1 MERKENQKFEFILKL
16 NDNIVCQ
23 RYFSV
28 KNYVNDSEKSLDL
41 YECVS
46 YVCEDIKEDL
56 KSNTINVLS
65 EYHNDEMSN
74 ITENEGNFTITV
86 KKENRNIIE
95 RTFPANVYPP
105 RVRYSVDIRP
115 KISRYLREITDIL
128 SDKNNDRQYLNY
140 EL

>member
-16 NDNIVCQ
+16 NENIVCQ

-28 KNYVNDSEKSLDL
+28 RNYVNNSENSLDL
-41 YECVS
+41 YDSVTYICD
-46 YVCEDIKEDL
+46 DIKDNL
-56 KSNTINVLS
+56 KSNTISVLS
-65 EYHNDEMSN
+65 EHHNDEIN
-74 ITENEGNFTITV
+74 NLGENEENFTITV
-86 KKENRNIIE
+86 KKENHNIIE

-128 SDKNNDRQYLNY
+128 SDKNNDKKYLNY

>member
-16 NDNIVCQ
+16 NENIVCQ

-28 KNYVNDSEKSLDL
+28 KNYVNDSENSLDL
-41 YECVS
+41 YDSVTYICD
-46 YVCEDIKEDL
+46 DIKDNL
-56 KSNTINVLS
+56 KSNTISVLS
-65 EYHNDEMSN
+65 EHHNDEIN
-74 ITENEGNFTITV
+74 NLGENEENFTITV
-86 KKENRNIIE
+86 KKENHNIIE

-115 KISRYLREITDIL
+115 KISRYLKEITDIL
-128 SDKNNDRQYLNY
+128 SDKNNDKKYLNY

>member
-41 YECVS
+41 YESVS
-46 YVCEDIKEDL
+46 YMCEDIKDDL

-74 ITENEGNFTITV
+74 IVENEENFTITV

-105 RVRYSVDIRP
+105 RVRYSVDIR
-115 KISRYLREITDIL
+115 KIIPSLIKEIQETFSEENFSVEYGGISL
-128 SDKNNDRQYLNY
+128 
-140 EL
+140 